1 LSPLMNCTFYK
12 LLITL
17 WATAI
22 LASSTSLYATTIQ
35 KFTFE
40 EMVELSALIVEA
52 EVLDVS
58 VINKGNVVHTNV
70 LLAVND
76 VLKGENPGD
85 YLELNFLGGESD
97 KIAVLVS
104 GQNIPLLGEKGFYF
118 IEDLDS
124 KSVNPLIGW
133 SQGHFRIIAD
143 AKGYET
149 LLTDVQQEVMEITD
163 NKNTI
168 LASKLRNMK
177 FSNRLLQETDFLPV
191 TPDEMRDAVN
201 LILDAE

>member
-12 LLITL
+12 SLITL

-22 LASSTSLYATTIQ
+22 LAISTSLHATTIQ

-52 EVLDVS
+52 EVFDVS
-58 VINKGNVVHTNV
+58 IIDKGNVVHTNV

-76 VLKGENPGD
+76 VLKGEIPGD

-104 GQNIPLLGEKGFYF
+104 GQDIPLLGEKGFYF
-118 IEDLDS
+118 IEDLES

-133 SQGHFRIIAD
+133 SQGHFRIITD

-163 NKNTI
+163 NKNMI

-177 FSNRLLQETDFLPV
+177 FSNRLLQKTDFLPV
-191 TPDEMRDAVN
+191 TPDELREAVN

>member
-1 LSPLMNCTFYK
+1 MSPLMNCTFYK
-12 LLITL
+12 SLITL

-22 LASSTSLYATTIQ
+22 LAISTSLHATTIQ

-58 VINKGNVVHTNV
+58 VIDKGNVVHTNV

-76 VLKGENPGD
+76 VLKGEIPGD

-104 GQNIPLLGEKGFYF
+104 GQDIPLLGEKGFYF
-118 IEDLDS
+118 IEDLES

-133 SQGHFRIIAD
+133 SQGHFRIITD

-163 NKNTI
+163 NKNMI

-177 FSNRLLQETDFLPV
+177 FSNRLLQKTDFLPV
-191 TPDEMRDAVN
+191 TPDELREAVN

>member
-1 LSPLMNCTFYK
+1 MNYTFYK

-22 LASSTSLYATTIQ
+22 LAISTSLYATTIQ

-58 VINKGNVVHTNV
+58 VIDKGNVVRTNV

-104 GQNIPLLGEKGFYF
+104 GQDIPLLGEKGFYF
-118 IEDLDS
+118 IEDLES

-133 SQGHFRIIAD
+133 SQGHFRIITG

-163 NKNTI
+163 NKNMI